1 MAGNTANIRIRMDAD
16 LKEHGRKK
24 GESYCKP
31 NNVVKK
37 EKLLFKRN
45 HRVTNIRKNDLNQ
58 TISEIGNRKPGFIDV
73 EDLDV
78 SGMMK
83 HRGL

>member
-24 GESYCKP
+24 GESYCKT

-45 HRVTNIRKNDLNQ
+45 NRGKNIRKNDLNQ
-58 TISEIGNRKPGFIDV
+58 TQ
-73 EDLDV
+73 
-78 SGMMK
+78 SGTQI
-83 HRGL
+83 

>member
-1 MAGNTANIRIRMDAD
+1 MAGNTANIRIPMDAD
-16 LKEHGRKK
+16 LKEHGHKK

-45 HRVTNIRKNDLNQ
+45 HRVTNIRKKDLNQ
-58 TISEIGNRKPGFIDV
+58 TLSEIGNRKPGFRGI
-73 EDLDV
+73 EDLNV
-78 SGMMK
+78 SEMMK
-83 HRGL
+83 YRGL

>member
-24 GESYCKP
+24 GESYCKT

-45 HRVTNIRKNDLNQ
+45 HRVTNIRKNYLNQ

-73 EDLDV
+73 EDLNV